1 MHVRATTITVEPGR
15 VDELIRFA
23 RDEVTPVADGCP
35 GSLGLSMFVDRSTGT
50 ATITTA
56 WATEQQRD
64 ESDRSLLPVR
74 ERAAALFGAT
84 PAVELL
90 EMAVLDRR
98 RPAEPGFWARMTRV
112 LVNPAL
118 LDDAID
124 AYGTTTLPALELL
137 DGFCS
142 AVLLV
147 DRRTG
152 QGVST
157 VVFDSRVALETS
169 RAAGDEI
176 RRTSAAKAGAQVVEV
191 RESEVVIAGIRAPQ
205 SG

>member
-1 MHVRATTITVEPGR
+1 MHVRATTITVDPGR

-23 RDEVTPVADGCP
+23 RDDVAPVAESCP
-35 GSLGLSMFVDRSTGT
+35 GSLGLSMFVDRGTGT

-56 WATEQQRD
+56 WRSEREREA
-64 ESDRSLLPVR
+64 SDAALRPVR
-74 ERAAALFGAT
+74 DRAAALFGGT

-112 LVNPAL
+112 LVDPSRI
-118 LDDAID
+118 DDAVD

-147 DRRTG
+147 DRAGGR
-152 QGVST
+152 GVSS
-157 VVFDSRVALETS
+157 VVFDSLAALDAS
-169 RAAGDEI
+169 RAAAEGI
-176 RRTSAAKAGAQVVEV
+176 RRTSAAKAGAEVVEV
-191 RESEVVIAGIRAPQ
+191 RESEVAIAGIRAPQ